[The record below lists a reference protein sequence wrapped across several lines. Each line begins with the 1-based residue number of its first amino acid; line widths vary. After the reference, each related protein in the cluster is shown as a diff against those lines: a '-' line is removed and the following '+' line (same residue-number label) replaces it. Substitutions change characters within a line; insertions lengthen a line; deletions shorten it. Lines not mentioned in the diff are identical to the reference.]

1 MAKIKTDYF
10 KVTVFE
16 SYTKEVFV
24 EATSEQEAKDIV
36 SGMEVDI
43 RPEHYLEDSFDM
55 IDIVKASKAEFNDY
69 QANEKIAPSISRDQF
84 MAFFRGSVSLEKLSV
99 ADRKE
104 VFSTILLGSSDIT
117 KALLDSVIS
126 DYCVENLQV
135 TELK

>member
-24 EATSEQEAKDIV
+24 EASSGQEAKDIV
-36 SGMEVDI
+36 SGMEVHI

-55 IDIVKASKAEFNDY
+55 IDTVKATNAEFNEY
-69 QANEKIAPSISRDQF
+69 QANEKIVPSISRDQF
-84 MAFFRGSVSLEKLSV
+84 MDFFRNNDSVNTLSVS
-99 ADRKE
+99 DRKE

-117 KALLDSVIS
+117 KKLLDSILN
-126 DYCVENLQV
+126 DYCVENIQV
-135 TELK
+135 TETK

>member
-69 QANEKIAPSISRDQF
+69 QANEKISPSISRDQF
-84 MAFFRGSVSLEKLSV
+84 MAFFRSSESLEKLSV

>member
-84 MAFFRGSVSLEKLSV
+84 MAFFRSSESLEKLSV